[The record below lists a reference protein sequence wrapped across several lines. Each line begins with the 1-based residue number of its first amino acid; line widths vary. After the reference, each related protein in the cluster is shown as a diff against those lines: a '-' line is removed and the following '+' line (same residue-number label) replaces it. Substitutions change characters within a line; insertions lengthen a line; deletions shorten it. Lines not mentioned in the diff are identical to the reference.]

1 MAVVFDHCRT
11 MEGVSGHGWDALGNT
26 NVAGTA
32 SNLESG
38 LMVGPGAGRWIC
50 PCGEP
55 GGVGQFLLG

>member
-1 MAVVFDHCRT
+1 MAVVFDRCCF
-11 MEGVSGHGWDALGNT
+11 MEGERGGGWDALGNT

-38 LMVGPGAGRWIC
+38 LMVGPGTGRWLRSC
-50 PCGEP
+50 SEP

>member
-1 MAVVFDHCRT
+1 MAVVFNDCYG
-11 MEGVSGHGWDALGNT
+11 MEGVLERGWDALGNT

-50 PCGEP
+50 LCGEP
-55 GGVGQFLLG
+55 GGVG